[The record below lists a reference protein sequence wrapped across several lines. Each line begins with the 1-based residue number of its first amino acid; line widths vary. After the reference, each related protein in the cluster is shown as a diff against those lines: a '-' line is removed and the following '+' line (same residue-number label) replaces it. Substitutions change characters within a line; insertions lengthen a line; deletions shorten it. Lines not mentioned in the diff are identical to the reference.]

1 MQGVMFI
8 VLLITVIL
16 VSLVVRRAEERR
28 IEGKIETIGGKLITI
43 EYRRFFSGPF
53 LVLNRVSSVYRF
65 EYSQENQIKKGWV
78 KFGLFSSDW
87 KFK

>member
-1 MQGVMFI
+1 MFI
-8 VLLITVIL
+8 VLLITSII
-16 VSLVVRRAEERR
+16 VSLVVRKAEERK
-28 IEGKIETIGGKLITI
+28 IKEKIETIGGKLITI

-65 EYSQENQIKKGWV
+65 EYSQDNQIKEGWV

-87 KFK
+87 KLK